1 MIYIFDI
8 DGTLSDTSHRLH
20 FIEKEPKDWAGFFAA
35 AENDEPIWE
44 VITVARSLSVAGH
57 TIVMMTGRSES
68 SRALTMKWLGK
79 YRVPFNKLLMRT
91 EGDHREDF
99 VVKAELLG
107 DPVFAGGLQSVG
119 VFEDRQ
125 QNVDMFREKGI
136 KVFQV
141 AKGDF

>member
-8 DGTLSDTSHRLH
+8 DGTLSSCAHRLH
-20 FIEKEPKDWAGFFAA
+20 FIQTEPKDWPAFFAA
-35 AENDEPIWE
+35 AVDDEPIWE
-44 VITVARSLSVAGH
+44 VITVARGLYAAGH
-57 TIVMMTGRSES
+57 SIELMTGRPES
-68 SRALTMKWLGK
+68 SRALTVAWMKK
-79 YRVPFNKLLMRT
+79 YRVPFSTLLMRA

-99 VVKAELLG
+99 VIKAELLG
-107 DPVFAGGLQSVG
+107 NPVFLGGKLGG

-141 AKGDF
+141 AKGAY